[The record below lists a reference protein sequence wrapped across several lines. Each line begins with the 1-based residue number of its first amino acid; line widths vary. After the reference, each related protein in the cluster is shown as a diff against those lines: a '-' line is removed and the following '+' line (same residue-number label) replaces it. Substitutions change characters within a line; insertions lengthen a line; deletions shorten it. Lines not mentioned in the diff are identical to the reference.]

1 MDRLFEFVVNHYIL
15 VSLFVAFLVA
25 ILILESRRGGA
36 KISAQGAVN
45 LINKDE
51 AVVVDIRDRKEFGE
65 GRITGSINIPLN
77 SLKSRGG
84 ELSKFNLSRLGS
96 VQCEA
101 CHGPLKGHPE
111 DANVMVSPVTET
123 TCTRCHDEANSP
135 DFDLESY
142 WRKAACT
149 PDPHGVHR

>member
-51 AVVVDIRDRKEFGE
+51 AIVVDIRDRKEFGE
-65 GRITGSINIPLN
+65 GRITGSVNIPLN
-77 SLKSRGG
+77 SLKSRVAELNKFKDKQIIVADKMGQHSAMAVKQLNAEGFSNVLRLNGG
-84 ELSKFNLSRLGS
+84 IADWKASNL
-96 VQCEA
+96 
-101 CHGPLKGHPE
+101 PLVK
-111 DANVMVSPVTET
+111 
-123 TCTRCHDEANSP
+123 
-135 DFDLESY
+135 
-142 WRKAACT
+142 K
-149 PDPHGVHR
+149 

>member
-36 KISAQGAVN
+36 KISAQGAVT

-65 GRITGSINIPLN
+65 GRITGSVNIPLN
-77 SLKSRGG
+77 SLKSRVAELNKFKDKQIIVADKMGQHSAMAVKQLNAEGFSNVVRLNGG
-84 ELSKFNLSRLGS
+84 IADWKASNL
-96 VQCEA
+96 
-101 CHGPLKGHPE
+101 PLVK
-111 DANVMVSPVTET
+111 
-123 TCTRCHDEANSP
+123 
-135 DFDLESY
+135 
-142 WRKAACT
+142 K
-149 PDPHGVHR
+149 

>member
-51 AVVVDIRDRKEFGE
+51 AVVVDIRDRKDFGE
-65 GRITGSINIPLN
+65 GRITGSVNIPLN
-77 SLKSRGG
+77 SLKSRVG
-84 ELSKFNLSRLGS
+84 ELSKFKDKQIIVADKMGQHSAMAVKQLNAEGFSNVVRLNGGVADWKASNL
-96 VQCEA
+96 
-101 CHGPLKGHPE
+101 PLVK
-111 DANVMVSPVTET
+111 
-123 TCTRCHDEANSP
+123 
-135 DFDLESY
+135 
-142 WRKAACT
+142 K
-149 PDPHGVHR
+149 

>member
-1 MDRLFEFVVNHYIL
+1 MGRLFEFVVNHYIL

-51 AVVVDIRDRKEFGE
+51 AIVVDIRDRKEFGE

-77 SLKSRGG
+77 SLKSRVAELNKFKDKQIIVADKMGQHSAMAVKQLNAEGFSNVVRLNGG
-84 ELSKFNLSRLGS
+84 VSDWKASNL
-96 VQCEA
+96 
-101 CHGPLKGHPE
+101 PLVK
-111 DANVMVSPVTET
+111 
-123 TCTRCHDEANSP
+123 
-135 DFDLESY
+135 
-142 WRKAACT
+142 K
-149 PDPHGVHR
+149 

>member
-51 AVVVDIRDRKEFGE
+51 AIVVDIRDRKEFGE

-77 SLKSRGG
+77 SLKSRVAELNKFKDKQIIVADKMGQHSAMAVKQLNAEGFSNVVRLNGG
-84 ELSKFNLSRLGS
+84 VSDWRASNL
-96 VQCEA
+96 
-101 CHGPLKGHPE
+101 PLVK
-111 DANVMVSPVTET
+111 
-123 TCTRCHDEANSP
+123 
-135 DFDLESY
+135 
-142 WRKAACT
+142 K
-149 PDPHGVHR
+149 

>member
-77 SLKSRGG
+77 SLKSRVN
-84 ELSKFNLSRLGS
+84 ELSKFKDKQIIVADKMGQHSAMAVKQLNAEGFSNVSRLNGGIADWKAS
-96 VQCEA
+96 NL
-101 CHGPLKGHPE
+101 PLVK
-111 DANVMVSPVTET
+111 
-123 TCTRCHDEANSP
+123 
-135 DFDLESY
+135 
-142 WRKAACT
+142 K
-149 PDPHGVHR
+149 